1 MTSVPPLYDVRLLK
15 FPVEAFA
22 KTAVSNAIW
31 LLGEWHAQKPCNSTE
46 FSPKLP
52 HLFAPQCR
60 PQALRKLDGFDSATR
75 YKVFVVSFMWHPNAG
90 ETLFQKLVST
100 HSEML
105 REALD
110 AEWTR
115 TRARAG
121 LAGSQPDDNGVAKEL
136 LLGFASARYNGQSS
150 NKD

>member
-1 MTSVPPLYDVRLLK
+1 MTSAPPLYDVRLLK

-31 LLGEWHAQKPCNSTE
+31 LLGEWHAQKPRDWTE

-52 HLFAPQCR
+52 HLFAPLCR
-60 PQALRKLDGFDSATR
+60 PEALQKLDGFDNATR
-75 YKVFVVSFMWHPNAG
+75 YKVFVVSFMWHANAG
-90 ETLFQKLVST
+90 EALFRRLILT

-115 TRARAG
+115 TRSRAG
-121 LAGSQPDDNGVAKEL
+121 LAGSQLNDNVVAKEL
-136 LLGFASARYNGQSS
+136 LLGLARTRYNGPSS